1 MKLRRKTAPRG
12 RQQQREHEKLSESI
26 SVALRDSDSSQS
38 DRVEEIKK
46 SVAMK
51 LRRKTAPRGR
61 QQQRKHEKVSES
73 ISVVL
78 RGSDSSQSDRV
89 EEINKSV
96 GMKLR
101 RKTAPRGRQQQREH
115 EVSESMSVVLN
126 DTDSSQSDSV
136 EETKKSVG
144 MKLRHKKA
152 LRGRQQQREH
162 EVSESISVVLNDTDS
177 SQSDSVEETKKSV
190 GMKLRHKKALRG
202 RQQQREHEKVYE
214 SISVVLNDTDSSQ
227 SNSICRAGASC
238 RSSKEDERPLSIVK
252 PQYGVVQKIALA
264 PGAMAEDTLRKLRL
278 MANTS
283 DSELRPRSSES
294 STDLMVESG
303 PNSPCHPVD
312 TIRCKE
318 CESLFAKMRRQPT
331 PKKKSRDRN
340 PASLSCDE
348 WILLKKWH
356 PQRPRHR
363 EKGLLWKSL
372 SHIRKLSAQGS
383 DSAVFNRTQVNCSR
397 PHVFQRRS
405 LRRCKYPTCIQ
416 TDLSITKAKP
426 RHRKRPRPVFWPPVT
441 GRKSSVKRKTSI
453 NDTLSQQLNPLDLSV
468 SVTQDDKLTVD
479 DQISRLNADHKQNSD
494 ASSKQRRTFVQGK
507 SNKQEASDGIDGTR
521 RVLKFDDTPETVAV
535 ETVEQRK
542 SPRQQ
547 QKRGEIRE
555 AQKRFQ
561 HEQRKELFE
570 DSEGFRT
577 PTDLFSVKPKI
588 KRGNQK
594 KVSTPGD
601 TKPAVRKPNFKSM
614 LATMVKNQNQIIKES
629 CK

>member
-1 MKLRRKTAPRG
+1 MLEQTDYRHFEREACYYNLTNFPQ
-12 RQQQREHEKLSESI
+12 RQESGCYSEVNILVLSE
-26 SVALRDSDSSQS
+26 VTT
-38 DRVEEIKK
+38 K
-46 SVAMK
+46 SFAMK
-51 LRRKTAPRGR
+51 LRRKTALRRR
-61 QQQRKHEKVSES
+61 QQQREHEKVSES

-78 RGSDSSQSDRV
+78 RDSDSSQSDSV
-89 EEINKSV
+89 EEIKKSV
-96 GMKLR
+96 PMKLQH
-101 RKTAPRGRQQQREH
+101 KTALRGRRQQRED
-115 EVSESMSVVLN
+115 EVSESISVVLK

-136 EETKKSVG
+136 EEIKKSFS
-144 MKLRHKKA
+144 MKLRHKTA
-152 LRGRQQQREH
+152 LKGRQQ
-162 EVSESISVVLNDTDS
+162 
-177 SQSDSVEETKKSV
+177 K
-190 GMKLRHKKALRG
+190 
-202 RQQQREHEKVYE
+202 REHEKVYE
-214 SISVVLNDTDSSQ
+214 SFSVVLTDTDSSQ
-227 SNSICRAGASC
+227 SNSVEEIKDYVSVIHDMRRPIKKSRAGASC
-238 RSSKEDERPLSIVK
+238 RLSKEDERPLSIVK
-252 PQYGVVQKIALA
+252 PQYGAVQKIALA
-264 PGAMAEDTLRKLRL
+264 PGAMAEDTLGKLRL

-283 DSELRPRSSES
+283 GSELRPRNSVESRQESVLDES
-294 STDLMVESG
+294 SIDLMVESG
-303 PNSPCHPVD
+303 PSSPCHPVD

-331 PKKKSRDRN
+331 PKEKSRDRN
-340 PASLSCDE
+340 PESLSCDE

-356 PQRPRHR
+356 PQRLRHR

-397 PHVFQRRS
+397 PHVFQWRS
-405 LRRCKYPTCIQ
+405 LRRCKYLTRIQ

-426 RHRKRPRPVFWPPVT
+426 RHRKRPRAVVWPPI
-441 GRKSSVKRKTSI
+441 GGWKSSVKRKSSI
-453 NDTLSQQLNPLDLSV
+453 NDTLSQLYPVDLSV
-468 SVTQDDKLTVD
+468 SGTQDDKLIVD

-507 SNKQEASDGIDGTR
+507 LNKQKASDGLDGTR

-535 ETVEQRK
+535 ETAEQRK

-547 QKRGEIRE
+547 QERGEIRE
-555 AQKRFQ
+555 AQNGFQ
-561 HEQRKELFE
+561 HEQQEELFE

-577 PTDLFSVKPKI
+577 PTDLFAVKPKI

-594 KVSTPGD
+594 KVSASGD